1 VEGRPVVRSPE
12 QLRLHRALDELGLT
26 GVINDL
32 NEASVPKDQPIP
44 APILITTSG
53 TILAGFERWRSALF
67 DGQSEIY
74 CIEYPL
80 SDDQALQSI
89 LRQHQPQRGWNA
101 FIRIRLALK
110 LEPHFQQRALDNM
123 RAGGK
128 YKGLANLPEA
138 QHLDVRQEIAHTA
151 RVGSRNVSKVKTI
164 LQTAHPRLIDALAQ
178 GRLRIH
184 RAHQWCRLPKAK
196 QLEQFTRYTWERK
209 RDKVIRQAIAQP
221 KADTTSPDLIMLLDA
236 MRRQETR
243 QPGSVVLRVSRLRRT
258 IVLIG
263 EDLLTDLPSQGG
275 TAP

>member
-1 VEGRPVVRSPE
+1 MSIWI
-12 QLRLHRALDELGLT
+12 RAK
-26 GVINDL
+26 VHDL
-32 NEASVPKDQPIP
+32 NDAFLLKDQPMP
-44 APILITTSG
+44 EPILITTSG
-53 TILAGFERWRSALF
+53 TILAGFERWRSAILE
-67 DGQSEIY
+67 GRSEIQ
-74 CIEYPL
+74 CIEYPI
-80 SDDQALQSI
+80 SDDQALQFI
-89 LRQHQPQRGWNA
+89 LRRHQPQRGWNA
-101 FIRIRLALK
+101 FVRIRLALT
-110 LEPHFQQRALDNM
+110 LELHFQRRALDNM
-123 RAGGK
+123 RAGGR
-128 YKGLANLPEA
+128 YKGSANLPEA
-138 QHLDVRQEIAHTA
+138 QHVDVRQEIAHTA

-178 GRLRIH
+178 GRLKIH
-184 RAHQWCRLPKAK
+184 RAHQWCRLPKAT

-275 TAP
+275 AAP